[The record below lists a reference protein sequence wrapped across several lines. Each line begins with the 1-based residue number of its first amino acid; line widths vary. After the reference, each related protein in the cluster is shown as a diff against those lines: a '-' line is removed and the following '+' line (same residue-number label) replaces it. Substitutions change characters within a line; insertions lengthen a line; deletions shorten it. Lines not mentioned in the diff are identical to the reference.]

1 MICSFLNLGPNQHL
15 LFDIMIIHREEPENS
30 MAVEDDVSIGGI
42 LQFRHSL
49 SFLDG
54 RYMFSKCSDLQ
65 QPIVVQIL
73 VELMLTSQI
82 VYVANRYSMGRRE
95 HPRTGSPRQPG
106 SIPKAFTSNTR
117 PG

>member
-1 MICSFLNLGPNQHL
+1 MIV
-15 LFDIMIIHREEPENS
+15 HREEPENS

-73 VELMLTSQI
+73 AELMLTSQI